1 MCPLTTGTSSSSFQ
15 PGPMHD
21 VVFDEVLRIARRC
34 GTVVLAGYG
43 EPLTN
48 PQCLPMLRALD
59 AERIKV
65 GMATNGIALTPEV
78 ARQLVELE
86 HLTMINISIDSPDPD
101 VYRDVRGGSVNRAL
115 RGLRNL
121 MAVID
126 DPHRVTVS
134 SVAMRTNLASLVAF
148 PTVLAQLGVRRFIL
162 QAVVDYND
170 YSQQESLLDHAEM
183 AGLLQQIEAACI
195 AHGIELELS
204 GPDRSHADLLD
215 SMGARER
222 FYGFGEW
229 DERFTRLCHVP
240 WEIPFVDKDGVVF
253 ACCFAASANE
263 RPLGRIGPET
273 FDEVWTGA
281 PFRQFRADIVDGRS
295 TPGICRRCTVAPLGR
310 HLFKTWVAT
319 VISGHV
325 SAPRKGAAT
334 VSISVRNDG
343 DRSWTAADCVRVG
356 SAGPRDSES
365 PFAHPGWL
373 SPNRPATFTE
383 ETVPRGAV
391 ATFTFPIAAPR
402 GVRTAT
408 FEILADGTCWM
419 ANTSFAITVA
429 GRRRLVPLRPLLV
442 ALHRRRGRVSRTCK
456 RAVPPSVRRRL
467 AHLAR

>member
-1 MCPLTTGTSSSSFQ
+1 
-15 PGPMHD
+15 
-21 VVFDEVLRIARRC
+21 
-34 GTVVLAGYG
+34 
-43 EPLTN
+43 
-48 PQCLPMLRALD
+48 
-59 AERIKV
+59 
-65 GMATNGIALTPEV
+65 
-78 ARQLVELE
+78 
-86 HLTMINISIDSPDPD
+86 
-101 VYRDVRGGSVNRAL
+101 
-115 RGLRNL
+115 

-134 SVAMRTNLASLVAF
+134 SVAMRTNLASLVSF
-148 PTVLAQLGVRRFIL
+148 PTVLAELGVRRFIL

-325 SAPRKGAAT
+325 SAPARELRPFRSRCAT
-334 VSISVRNDG
+334 
-343 DRSWTAADCVRVG
+343 TAIGR
-356 SAGPRDSES
+356 GPRPTACGSV
-365 PFAHPGWL
+365 APG
-373 SPNRPATFTE
+373 RATRSRRSRIPGGCHR
-383 ETVPRGAV
+383 TVPRPSPRRPCHRAQWRRSR
-391 ATFTFPIAAPR
+391 FPIAAPR

-442 ALHRRRGRVSRTCK
+442 ALQQRRGRVSRTCK
-456 RAVPPSVRRRL
+456 RAVPLSVRRRL
-467 AHLAR
+467 AHLALNLSICVPTSRQRAGRARPDSVRHGSTHGTTRRRWPTAWPGCCTRRRRPQAGSPTGTVPTRGGVRCEPRSREHAQILSSLFVRPLLDQ